1 MFKNIIFDVVVVI
14 IALYVIYDAVSS
26 YIAATGTV
34 WQRFLV
40 VGKQS
45 ATILWSRA
53 LIVFGAM
60 IDILSQLADFLGAP
74 GVSTSLQQ
82 YLDAKTLA
90 AIMIGTAVMTE
101 YARRR
106 TLRHATDANNNI
118 VK

>member
-1 MFKNIIFDVVVVI
+1 MFKNIIFDVVIVI

-26 YIAATGTV
+26 YASATGTV
-34 WQRFLV
+34 WQRFLA
-40 VGKQS
+40 VGKHS

-53 LIVFGAM
+53 LIVFGVAV
-60 IDILSQLADFLGAP
+60 DILSQLADFLGAP
-74 GVSTSLQQ
+74 GASISLQQ

-90 AIMIGTAVMTE
+90 GIMIGVAVITE

-118 VK
+118 IK